1 MLNKKFIRFKIH
13 LFFWQQE
20 DILRGPTLGRSSNFR
35 FVNEGIRIY
44 QLIRGRRLL
53 NVADERTILRTANT
67 CAQAYNVHGRFC
79 KSLHLI
85 NNNNKPHLLLLPH

>member
-1 MLNKKFIRFKIH
+1 MLKKKILRFKIH
-13 LFFWQQE
+13 LFFLQQE
-20 DILRGPTLGRSSNFR
+20 DILRRLALGRSSNFR

-53 NVADERTILRTANT
+53 NVANERTILQTTNT

-79 KSLHLI
+79 KFLHLI